1 MPVPLKGEVKVVLG
15 LLTYVLPE
23 LLGGHH
29 SPRSV
34 VCSSW
39 RPVFPP
45 LVPFLGEQ
53 LISRQVGHRVGVRAQ
68 ETVQEVADGS

>member
-1 MPVPLKGEVKVVLG
+1 MPIPLKGEVKVVLS

-29 SPRSV
+29 SPGSI

-39 RPVFPP
+39 GPVFPP
-45 LVPFLGEQ
+45 FVPFLGEQ